1 MAPLNIVLGCMT
13 YGAEQKSRVSDVGT
27 IQGIFDVFK
36 RYGHNEMDTSRV
48 YAAGTSEEILGKL
61 AVQSKQGMKM
71 ATKCH
76 PQAGGMPLQNVYPH
90 TKEGLAKSMAESL
103 QALQVGQVDIFLL
116 HMPVRRVAII
126 QTAKIDGRIARYH
139 TMRRVRQSMNC
150 TSKESLLRYI
160 NLTELE
166 GGEKAYH
173 YKWGLSNYPAWEVA
187 EIYMICKYK
196 GYVLPTIYQG
206 AFW

>member
-36 RYGHNEMDTSRV
+36 QYGHNEMDTSRV
-48 YAAGTSEEILGKL
+48 YAAGTSEQILGEL

-76 PQAGGMPLQNVYPH
+76 PRAGGIPLENGYPH
-90 TKEGLAKSMAESL
+90 TKQGLAKSMAESL

-116 HMPVRRVAII
+116 HMPVR
-126 QTAKIDGRIARYH
+126 TNGNEH
-139 TMRRVRQSMNC
+139 
-150 TSKESLLRYI
+150 
-160 NLTELE
+160 
-166 GGEKAYH
+166 
-173 YKWGLSNYPAWEVA
+173 GLSVTKDRSVPYDETCEVVN
-187 EIYMICKYK
+187 ELHK
-196 GYVLPTIYQG
+196 QG
-206 AFW
+206 KFIEVRE